1 MKVALVAH
9 TVDGPDAAPISV
21 AAALQEA
28 GHEPVVLSSHRHRT
42 RETTEHGVRVV
53 RVARLPEAPL
63 RYRGFTGPI
72 THAPLML
79 RALKRG
85 GYEIVQAFTPED
97 AWIALR
103 GADAPVVF
111 TAAEQL
117 GRDRLSDRRLRL
129 RAVQAAVEQ
138 TDAVTAPSEELA
150 ALVAR
155 WLAIDA
161 DVIDPRDAAA
171 HLDLYR
177 RVLARR
183 SR

>member
-9 TVDGPDAAPISV
+9 TIGGPDAVPISV
-21 AAALQEA
+21 AGTLQEA
-28 GHEPVVLSSHRHRT
+28 GHEPVVLSSHRHPT

-53 RVARLPEAPL
+53 RLARLPEAPL

-85 GYEIVQAFTPED
+85 GYEVVHAFTPED

-103 GADAPVVF
+103 GRGAPVVF
-111 TAAEQL
+111 TEAEPL

-129 RAVQAAVEQ
+129 RAAQAAVEQ
-138 TDAVTAPSEELA
+138 TDAVTAPTAELA
-150 ALVAR
+150 ALITR
-155 WLAIDA
+155 WLAVDA
-161 DVIDPRDAAA
+161 EVIDPRDAAA
-171 HLDLYR
+171 HVDLYR
-177 RVLARR
+177 RVLATR